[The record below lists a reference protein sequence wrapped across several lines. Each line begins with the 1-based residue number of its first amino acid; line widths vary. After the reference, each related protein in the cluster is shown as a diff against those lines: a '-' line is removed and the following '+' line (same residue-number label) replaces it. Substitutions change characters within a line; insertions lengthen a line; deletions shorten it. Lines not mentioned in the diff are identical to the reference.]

1 MAKKT
6 VFSEMWNAYRGVILH
21 SIVTSFG
28 LDFIVRDR
36 HGGDV
41 DTIQSV
47 RKTGQYKNPVNEAAY
62 ESRGKY
68 DGIAYHH
75 NDVYDSTVRAARDSH
90 AFFDDAYVPGNR
102 IYYGKASFLR
112 ETSSVGTDH
121 KANLDHVISAH
132 EIHEDRGR
140 VLAGIDGIEI
150 ANSEANLQFTNEHRN
165 KSMGEM
171 SIEEYIQYRI
181 ERGDPLP
188 EDVVAQMR
196 VKDSDAR
203 QAYERSITEAYYSS
217 DRFIL
222 DAGAAAA
229 RRGLEMGARQ
239 ALGFIFIEVWCSCE
253 DELKSLPAGVTIGD
267 CMQAVAAGI
276 KNGLD
281 NARSKYKEL
290 VAHFEQGL
298 TAGALASLTT
308 TLINVFLTTDKNLAR
323 YIRQAYMTV
332 VQVGNILLINPD
344 DLLLGDQL
352 KAGMVALTTGASV
365 IAGTAVGNQIAK
377 TPLGQHAEVG
387 MILQNFCASL
397 VSGLIS
403 CTLLIMVDRS
413 HFINDVVT
421 KMNVY
426 GSVDHGIRETSSAFV
441 AIAAEVA
448 QYDIDEFSA
457 EVIRFN
463 DISTKMLHA
472 NDDQLHELLLDSFD
486 NLGIS
491 LPWDGDFDAFM
502 GNNENAL
509 VFA

>member
-1 MAKKT
+1 MAERT

-28 LDFIVRDR
+28 LDFIVRDH

-41 DTIQSV
+41 DTIQGV
-47 RKTGQYKNPVNEAAY
+47 RETGQYKNPVNEAAY
-62 ESRGKY
+62 ENRGEY
-68 DGIAYHH
+68 DGLPYHH
-75 NDVYDSTVRAARDSH
+75 NDAYDSTVRAARDSH

-102 IYYGKASFLR
+102 IYYGKASSLR
-112 ETSSVGTDH
+112 EPLPNNTNH

-140 VLAGIDGIEI
+140 LLAGIDGVEI
-150 ANSEANLQFTNEHRN
+150 ANTDTNLQFTNEHLN

-171 SIEEYIQYRI
+171 SIEEYIQYRV

-188 EDVVAQMR
+188 EDVVVQMR
-196 VKDSDAR
+196 VKDSEAR
-203 QAYERSITEAYYSS
+203 QAYERSLSEAYYSS

-222 DAGAAAA
+222 DASAAAA

-239 ALGFIFIEVWCSCE
+239 ALGFVLIEIWCACE
-253 DELKSLPAGVTIGD
+253 DEIKALPAGITFGD
-267 CMQAVAAGI
+267 CMKAVADGI
-276 KNGLD
+276 EKGLY

-298 TAGALASLTT
+298 TAGALSSLTT
-308 TLINVFLTTDKNLAR
+308 TLINIFLTTDKNLVR

-352 KAGMVALTTGASV
+352 KAGMVALTAGSSI

-403 CTLLIMVDRS
+403 CTLLIMIDRS
-413 HFINDVVT
+413 QFINDVVA

-426 GSVDHGIRETSSAFV
+426 GSVDHGIRETSAAFV

-448 QYDIDEFSA
+448 QYDIDEFSS

-463 DISTKMLHA
+463 DISTQMLHA

-486 NLGIS
+486 NLGIQ
-491 LPWDGDFDAFM
+491 LPWDGDFDTFM
-502 GNNENAL
+502 GNKGNAL